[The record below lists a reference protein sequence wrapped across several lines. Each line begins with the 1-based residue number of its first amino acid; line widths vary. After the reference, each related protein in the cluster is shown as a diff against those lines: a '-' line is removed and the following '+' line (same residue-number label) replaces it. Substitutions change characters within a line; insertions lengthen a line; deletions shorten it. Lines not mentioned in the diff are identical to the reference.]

1 MAGRGTTVRL
11 GGRGD
16 QRSKIIESERTLG
29 NLDGTG
35 NNDNPRRIVLPEE
48 HSNLHINIVSGDVAI
63 KFLQKNQ
70 SVDEENDIRL
80 TTGDGPNFEN
90 FPCDEIE
97 INSDVGSGAAAVT
110 WEVVSW

>member
-1 MAGRGTTVRL
+1 MGGRGSTVRL

-16 QRSKIIESERTLG
+16 RLSKVIESDRTLG
-29 NLDGTG
+29 TLDGSG
-35 NNDNPRRIVLPEE
+35 GNDNPRRITLPPEL
-48 HSNLHINIVSGDVAI
+48 SNLHINIVAGDVAI

-70 SVDEENDIRL
+70 DVAEENDIRL
-80 TTGDGPNFEN
+80 TAGDGPNFEN